1 MNIDQTQSDGV
12 VVLTINRP
20 PVNALDI
27 ETVELLRDLAIGMVA
42 TPPTG
47 LVLSGAGQC
56 FSAGVDTRAFGA
68 YTPTDRA
75 RMILAISAM
84 ITAIYALP
92 CPVVTAV
99 GGHALGGGFVLMLA
113 GDVRLAVD
121 DDKAKLGLTEAKAGV
136 PFPAAPLELI
146 GAELSP
152 ELMRRLTL
160 TSQTLTPAELNEHGV
175 IDELSSAQD
184 LLSTAEARVR
194 QLADQPAFGLVKQQI
209 RGETLARL
217 HAIVASGKDPLI
229 DALARR

>member
-1 MNIDQTQSDGV
+1 MSIDQTQSDGI

-27 ETVELLRDLAIGMVA
+27 DTIERLRDLAIDMVTA
-42 TPPTG
+42 PPVG
-47 LVLSGAGQC
+47 VVLCGAGQC
-56 FSAGVDTRAFGA
+56 FSAGVDTRAFGT
-68 YTPTDRA
+68 YTPPDRA

-92 CPVVTAV
+92 CPVVTAI

-136 PFPAAPLELI
+136 PFPAAPLEII

-152 ELMRRLTL
+152 ELLRRLTL
-160 TSQTLTPAELNEHGV
+160 TSQTLSPAVLHEHGV
-175 IDELSSAQD
+175 IDELCSAQD
-184 LLSTAEARVR
+184 LLSTAQARVR

-209 RGETLARL
+209 RRETLTRL
-217 HAIVASGKDPLI
+217 RAIVASGEDQLI
-229 DALARR
+229 DALARG